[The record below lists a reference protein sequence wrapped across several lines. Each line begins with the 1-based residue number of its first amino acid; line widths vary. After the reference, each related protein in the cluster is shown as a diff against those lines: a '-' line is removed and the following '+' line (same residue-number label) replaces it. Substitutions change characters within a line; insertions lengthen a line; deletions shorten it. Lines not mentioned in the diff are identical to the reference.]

1 MQSVKEFQAIPQ
13 RHLSNT
19 LALQNNTRFRVPHAL
34 KFNIQLSLSY
44 K

>member
-1 MQSVKEFQAIPQ
+1 MQSVKVFQVISQ
-13 RHLSNT
+13 KHFSST
-19 LALQNNTRFRVPHAL
+19 LALQSNTRFRELQAL